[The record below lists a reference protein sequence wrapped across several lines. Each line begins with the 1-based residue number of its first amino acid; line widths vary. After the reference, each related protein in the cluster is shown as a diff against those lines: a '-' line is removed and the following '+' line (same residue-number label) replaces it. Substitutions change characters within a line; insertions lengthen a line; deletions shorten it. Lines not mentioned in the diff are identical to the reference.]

1 MKHKYLLAYMDMAER
16 FAETSCATRLKV
28 GSLLVRGDNILAV
41 GVNGTPSGWPSNE
54 CEDEDGKTLD
64 IVNHSEINLL
74 NKMRKSSEST
84 LGATIFISHAPCLGC
99 SIQIVDAGI
108 EKVYYRHEYRC
119 RKGIEYLE
127 SHGVEINRI

>member
-28 GSLLVRGDNILAV
+28 GSLLVRGDNILSV
-41 GVNGTPSGWPSNE
+41 GVNGTPVGWPTNE
-54 CEDEDGKTLD
+54 CEDAEGNTLD

-84 LGATIFISHAPCLGC
+84 LGATLFVTAMPCLKC
-99 SIQIVDAGI
+99 AIQVVDAGI
-108 EKVYYRHEYRC
+108 KSVYYRHEYRC
-119 RKGIEYLE
+119 KKGIEYLE
-127 SHGVEINRI
+127 SHGIEINRI